1 MITAEKNIIRTPV
14 EELLLREMVME
25 DADFL
30 IDNKD
35 SEDDDMIV
43 DNTSNG
49 LFDNESEDEF
59 ISTIIA
65 AVDSALTEYSSDSI
79 DVIINE
85 ETNCLLVMYHSN
97 NNSFPFTDDICS
109 KDYVDL
115 DVLTKA
121 LDERH
126 VGHCW

>member
-49 LFDNESEDEF
+49 LFDNESEDDDLFDDGDEEEDK
-59 ISTIIA
+59 ILGII
-65 AVDSALTEYSSDSI
+65 
-79 DVIINE
+79 
-85 ETNCLLVMYHSN
+85 
-97 NNSFPFTDDICS
+97 
-109 KDYVDL
+109 
-115 DVLTKA
+115 
-121 LDERH
+121 
-126 VGHCW
+126 